1 MLCWRTLPLRLAA
14 TLAAGLPEDSR
25 SMLKLRGLRISNETQ
40 LLAAAAD
47 SLIRLEWRLFGR
59 EGSTM
64 PPSILA
70 DLMELPER
78 DSSDVQ
84 SYDSPEEFETA
95 LAALKGG

>member
-1 MLCWRTLPLRLAA
+1 MPLRLAA
-14 TLAAGLPEDSR
+14 TLAAGLPEESR
-25 SMLKLRGLRISNETQ
+25 SMLKLRGLQVSVQTQ
-40 LLAAAAD
+40 LEASIAD
-47 SLIRLEWRLFGR
+47 SLLRLEWRLFGR

-78 DSSDVQ
+78 DSGDVQ
-84 SYDSPEEFETA
+84 SYDNPEEFEAA

>member
-1 MLCWRTLPLRLAA
+1 
-14 TLAAGLPEDSR
+14 
-25 SMLKLRGLRISNETQ
+25 
-40 LLAAAAD
+40 
-47 SLIRLEWRLFGR
+47 
-59 EGSTM
+59 M

-78 DSSDVQ
+78 DSSNVQ